1 MGRWD
6 YLYELKPV
14 PVSEAFVEEAAKVI
28 AKDLEVW
35 PLQVSEWSTPQDA
48 ARFGPLLAPDSK
60 PPDSATFTEAFK
72 LARLELMREFEQ
84 IDDYMRNERWRAIT
98 PAGRGVELLLFLTR
112 YLTEQMLSI
121 NEATEGRI
129 KRPMLVD
136 LLTRTERYRKAR
148 SLIVPLA

>member
-14 PVSEAFVEEAAKVI
+14 PAAEAFVEEAAKVI
-28 AKDLEVW
+28 AKDLGVW
-35 PLQVSEWSTPQDA
+35 PLQVSEWASAQDA
-48 ARFGPLLAPDSK
+48 ARFGPLLAPDS
-60 PPDSATFTEAFK
+60 PAPDQAVFAAAFR

-84 IDDYMRNERWRAIT
+84 IDDYMRNERWREVT
-98 PAGRGVELLLFLTR
+98 PPGRGVELLLFLTR

-136 LLTRTERYRKAR
+136 LLTRTERHLKAKA
-148 SLIVPLA
+148 LVVV